1 MNVSRRRRKPFRDQ
15 GEEINFTKSSLNGIL
30 DKLRGY
36 FDDKFSEIQ
45 HRFTKE
51 NKKRSEDLE
60 EPST

>member
-15 GEEINFTKSSLNGIL
+15 GEEINLTKSSLNGIL

-51 NKKRSEDLE
+51 NKK
-60 EPST
+60 